1 MCFQPLACGWLQDH
15 STVGAYLLLPE
26 DWAKSPFGQRAPR
39 DHELPYP
46 AACCLSPVMQ
56 HIPPCNGKYS
66 SELKDYDGY
75 CKSVQSY
82 PLLS

>member
-1 MCFQPLACGWLQDH
+1 MITEWCKDQSITGGEEMCFQPLACGWLQDH

-46 AACCLSPVMQ
+46 AGRPSCSTSPRAMGSTV
-56 HIPPCNGKYS
+56 PS
-66 SELKDYDGY
+66 
-75 CKSVQSY
+75 
-82 PLLS
+82 